1 MTRLEDEAQ
10 AVSSDNCLS
19 SHAPCIPSVSPEIRR
34 LVCEPCWRTVF
45 SADSFHTAWVAQFV
59 STSPE
64 SAGFSYTTPAWE
76 EMQHSID
83 LMCEWCD
90 LVCEEIEFYY
100 HHKTK
105 TKEAPPADSTF
116 QLRVRFRQESGN
128 IADGSIITLQL
139 VVENSWPPVYL
150 IHTAADDQ
158 AARFIH
164 HREVLLHVDSTL
176 GYDLIKKCVGDCLR
190 HERCPPPLRTL
201 LPTRVIDCANPELP
215 CLFVNQ
221 GIEDNYVALSY
232 AWGEKQPHCTTT
244 INLDSYIAGI
254 PLQNIP
260 KTIMDAIK
268 VTQKLG
274 LRFLWVDALCI
285 LQDSDDDKAQEIA
298 QMRRIFR
305 DAYVTI
311 IAACAH
317 KVSNGF
323 LHRRSTWHPTAST
336 LPFRCPDGGIGT
348 MQLRGG
354 QYAPKEPVNERA
366 WCLEERVLSPRRV
379 IYASH
384 TLQYECQT
392 THINVNGAPNFIEPF
407 DGIPRLPDR
416 IFLPTPAIPNSDL
429 PADEDVAKA
438 WRDILNLYTQRT
450 LTKPRDRLVAL
461 SGIVEQFHRFWS
473 HTTYIAGLWEHQLP
487 GCLLWYQ
494 SSGSQCCTRPDRY
507 RAPSWSWA
515 STDGEVTMTSCSNQG
530 VLCTIIQCDVIVAR
544 EMNPYGEVTAGSLVL
559 DTILQPA
566 VWDPVEGE
574 LFDAA
579 GVPTDPLEWPEL
591 TRSDSERGE
600 IGYVVRDAIE
610 TVSERIGKVR
620 LALVS
625 NTGNALLGLVLI
637 PVTSQTS
644 SAEQND
650 CPSFRRVGWFTAPFC
665 DKSAWLSSSY
675 QHIKII

>member
-1 MTRLEDEAQ
+1 MTRLEHEAQ
-10 AVSSDNCLS
+10 AVSSDKCLS
-19 SHAPCIPSVSPEIRR
+19 SHASCIPSVSPEIRS
-34 LVCEPCWRTVF
+34 LVCESCWRTVF
-45 SADSFHTAWVAQFV
+45 SVDSFHTAWVAQFV

-76 EMQHSID
+76 KMQHSID

-116 QLRVRFRQESGN
+116 QLRVRFMPRNN
-128 IADGSIITLQL
+128 IADGSIVTLQL
-139 VVENSWPPVYL
+139 VIENSWSPTYL
-150 IHTAADDQ
+150 IHTAVDDQ
-158 AARFIH
+158 AARFILH
-164 HREVLLHVDSTL
+164 PEVLLHVDSTL
-176 GYDLIKKCVGDCLR
+176 GYDLIKKCVGECLR
-190 HERCPPPLRTL
+190 HERCPPPICAL
-201 LPTRVIDCANPELP
+201 LPTRVIDCTNPEQP
-215 CLFVNQ
+215 HLFINQ
-221 GIEDNYVALSY
+221 GIKDDYVALSY
-232 AWGEKQPHCTTT
+232 VWGEKQPHCTTT
-244 INLDSYIAGI
+244 KILDSYIAGI

-311 IAACAH
+311 IAASAH

-323 LHRRSTWHPTAST
+323 LHKRSTWYPTAST

-354 QYAPKEPVNERA
+354 QNAPKEPVNERA

-407 DGIPRLPDR
+407 GGIPRLPDR
-416 IFLPTPAIPNSDL
+416 IFLPTPAIPSRDL
-429 PADEDVAKA
+429 PADEDVAKV
-438 WRDILNLYTQRT
+438 WRNILNLYTQRT

-494 SSGSQCCTRPDRY
+494 GSSQCRTRPDRY

-515 STDGEVTMTSCSNQG
+515 SMDGEVTMTSCSNLG
-530 VLCTIIQCDVIVAR
+530 VLCTIIQCNVNVAR

-579 GVPTDPLEWPEL
+579 GVPTGPLEWPEL
-591 TRSDSERGE
+591 TRSDSGRGE

-610 TVSERIGKVR
+610 TVSERIGKVH
-620 LALVS
+620 LALIS
-625 NTGNALLGLVLI
+625 NTGKALLGLVLI
-637 PVTSQTS
+637 PVTSQIP

-675 QHIKII
+675 QHIKVI